1 MMSPS
6 ATVTAIYIYGSPMY
20 ISLSVSASACQAL
33 KGTCHLAIIPYLM
46 QLTWKT
52 FKIITA
58 FIEGDYLIIKCTGPS
73 NGTTAR

>member
-1 MMSPS
+1 
-6 ATVTAIYIYGSPMY
+6 
-20 ISLSVSASACQAL
+20 
-33 KGTCHLAIIPYLM
+33 M

-58 FIEGDYLIIKCTGPS
+58 FIEGDYLITKSIGPS